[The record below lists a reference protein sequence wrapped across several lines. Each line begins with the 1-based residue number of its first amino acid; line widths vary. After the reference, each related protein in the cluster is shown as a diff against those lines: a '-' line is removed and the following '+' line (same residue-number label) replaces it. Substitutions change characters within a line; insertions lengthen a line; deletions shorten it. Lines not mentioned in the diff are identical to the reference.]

1 MEAVAQ
7 VVVEDA
13 TTASVSFTG
22 LPQTYSSL
30 HIEGMA
36 ASTDTG
42 TTIDVYAT
50 FNNITTASYDYQFRQ
65 VVRNN
70 GADSDYYTWNSSS
83 NNAWIARIPGTQS
96 GAAGASN
103 IMALMQLN
111 LTQYRS
117 TDNGSPMIEAR
128 AWFSVD
134 SSGGIT
140 RWFSNSM
147 GMGTIDTGMNST
159 AITTLTLS
167 TANYYKE
174 GSVFTLYGRPDS

>member
-7 VVVEDA
+7 IVVDDT

-22 LPQTYSSL
+22 LPQTHSSL

-36 ASTDTG
+36 ASTNTG
-42 TTIDVYAT
+42 TQVEFYAT
-50 FNNITTASYDYQFRQ
+50 FNNITTGSYDYQFRR
-65 VVRNN
+65 VTRTN
-70 GADSDYYTWNSSS
+70 GSDSDYYTWNSSS
-83 NNAWIARIPGTQS
+83 SSPLLARIPGTQS

-103 IMALMQLN
+103 VMALMQMN

-117 TDNGSPMIEAR
+117 TDNGSPMIEVR
-128 AWFSVD
+128 AWTTVD

-140 RWFSNSM
+140 RWFENSM
-147 GMGTIDTGMNST
+147 GMATIDTGMNST

-167 TANYYKE
+167 TSNYFKE